1 MGDTADAPETGDT
14 TPSEDAPAPA
24 KADEGF
30 KSEESKQRVLADLK
44 KAREERA
51 ALEARLKEIE
61 DQGKSEGEKLTER
74 LTQAEKRAEAAEQ
87 RALRLEVAAS
97 KGLTAAQAK
106 RLVGATLEELEAD
119 ADEIIEAF
127 PARSAA
133 SPPPSTKPSPSARG
147 GTDPTEAP
155 EPDVQ
160 KLVDSIPR
168 V

>member
-1 MGDTADAPETGDT
+1 MGDTTDAPETGDT
-14 TPSEDAPAPA
+14 GTTDDAPAPA
-24 KADEGF
+24 KADDGF
-30 KSEESKQRVLADLK
+30 KSEESKHRVLADLK

-51 ALEARLKEIE
+51 ALEARLKEFE
-61 DQGKSEGEKLTER
+61 DRDKSEGEKFTER
-74 LTQAEKRAEAAEQ
+74 LSAAEKRAEAAEQ
-87 RALRLEVAAS
+87 KALRLEVAAS
-97 KGLTAAQAK
+97 KGLSPTQAK
-106 RLVGATLEELEAD
+106 RLVGATREELEAD